1 MVVMLI
7 TIFITTENDYF
18 IPYCMH
24 AELLHL
30 CPTLYDPMDHSP
42 PGSSVHGD
50 SSGKNNGVGCHVL
63 LQWIF
68 LTQGSNPHFLSF
80 LHWQADSLPQA
91 PPQKPSFLAV
101 YCLIP
106 LCLTLTLFEMKTF
119 LWALQL

>member
-30 CPTLYDPMDHSP
+30 CPTLYDPMDRSP

-91 PPQKPSFLAV
+91 PPRKPSFLAV